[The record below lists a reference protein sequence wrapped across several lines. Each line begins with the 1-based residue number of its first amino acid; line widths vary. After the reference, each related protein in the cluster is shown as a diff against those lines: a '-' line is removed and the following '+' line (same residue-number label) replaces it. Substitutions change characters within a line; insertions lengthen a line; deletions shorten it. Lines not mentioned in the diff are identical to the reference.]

1 MVTIMQAESVPVGSI
16 VQDLCQ
22 EASRRT
28 GLTDFGPDGFR
39 RPLAMLADHF
49 DSPLLSEG
57 GRKALREDLVT
68 ALIGRLVR
76 EDEWKKNPGWRERK
90 IERPLVICGIP
101 RTGTT
106 ALHKLLSVDPQFQGL
121 DHWLTSWPKPR
132 PPRAEWPQQQGY
144 QNAVA
149 ALEKLFEMIPQ
160 LRVSHDIVADEVD
173 ECLEILR
180 LDFVANRFTSIYII
194 PEYDAWFQAQD
205 ETPLYQRL
213 ADTIRLIGLH
223 DDRTWLLKNPGH
235 FGHLD
240 ALFAAF
246 PDARVV
252 ITHRDPVKSLGSL
265 GSVLAGPRQ
274 MFYDDPHLSL
284 IGPRELAYWDRAKQA
299 TDETRK
305 SRAEGQI
312 LDVDHLDFH
321 RDPMG
326 TVRSIYDHFEL
337 TLSDEAAAAM
347 QAWLAANPADKHGA
361 HSYKLEDYG
370 ISADQIRSRLGEG

>member
-1 MVTIMQAESVPVGSI
+1 MQDDT
-16 VQDLCQ
+16 VQNSLTVDELCA

-39 RPLAMLADHF
+39 KPLAMLADHLS
-49 DSPLLSEG
+49 SPLLTEN
-57 GRKALREDLVT
+57 GRAALRDDLIV
-68 ALIGRLVR
+68 ALVGRLIR
-76 EDEWKKNPGWRERK
+76 EDEWKKNPEWRTRK
-90 IERPLVICGIP
+90 IDRPLVICGIP

-132 PPRAEWPQQQGY
+132 PSRAKWPQEQGY
-144 QNAVA
+144 QNALA
-149 ALEKLFEMIPQ
+149 ALEKLFEMVPQ

-180 LDFVANRFTSIYII
+180 LDFIANRFTSIYIV
-194 PEYDAWFQAQD
+194 PEYDAWFQSQD

-213 ADTIRLIGLH
+213 ADTIRLIGLN

-240 ALFAAF
+240 ELFTAF

-274 MFYDDPHLSL
+274 MFYDDPHLEM
-284 IGPRELAYWDRAKQA
+284 IGRRELAYWTQAKKA
-299 TDETRK
+299 TDATREK
-305 SRAEGQI
+305 RQEGQI
-312 LDVDHLDFH
+312 LDINHLDFH
-321 RDPMG
+321 RDPMQ
-326 TVRSIYDHFEL
+326 TVRNIYEHFGL
-337 TLSDEAAAAM
+337 TLSDEVATAM
-347 QAWLAANPADKHGA
+347 VKWLAANPADKHGA

-370 ISADQIRSRLGEG
+370 ITADQVRAGLGEG